1 MGTIM
6 AVCVSPRKGTPKNNI
21 GTGRLIAGWGLEHDS
36 YAGSRHRQVSLLSYE
51 KIEAFRARGA
61 EVEFGAF
68 GENLVVRGFD
78 FAALPVGARFA
89 CGGYKYVGFSADL
102 RHIPCLCMTYR
113 NGGVFL

>member
-6 AVCVSPRKGTPKNNI
+6 AVCVSPRKGTPKTNI
-21 GTGRLIAGWGLEHDS
+21 GTARLIAGWGLEHDS

-51 KIEAFRARGA
+51 KIEAFRAHGA

-68 GENLVVRGFD
+68 GGNLVVRGFD

-89 CGGYKYVGFSADL
+89 CGDVVLDYCAIIGLNQKDL
-102 RHIPCLCMTYR
+102 ENQGILA
-113 NGGVFL
+113 